1 METLLDLRY
10 VTLSFHAEKNCLVQ
24 TWKSFCSTEE
34 YQLAQEK
41 SVEFVASKGCKFF
54 ISDTTNAGLLKKE
67 ASDWASQVIVPKLKA
82 LGINNLEIVLPQSA
96 FTQMTIKNLE
106 KDLGSYMRYYGSL
119 ESALKAL

>member
-10 VTLSFHAEKNCLVQ
+10 VTLSFHAEKKCLVQ
-24 TWKSFCSTEE
+24 SWKAFCSTDE
-34 YQLAQEK
+34 YKFAQEK
-41 SVEFVASKGCKFF
+41 SVEFAAAKGCKFF

-82 LGINNLEIVLPQSA
+82 LGIENIELVLPQSA
-96 FTQMTIKNLE
+96 FTQMTIKNFE